1 MATTTVINTNY
12 AGKFAGEY
20 IYSALKAG
28 DTLAKGVVTV
38 KGAVKEAG
46 VTVKTLSSDG
56 IIKGS
61 TCDFTDTS
69 TITLDDRKLIVKKL
83 QVNLQQCKEDFESDW
98 DEASMGDSAF
108 TNMPPAYETALMQYL
123 QERVAQDND
132 NLIWNGTAG
141 ADEYDG
147 FITLLAADVA
157 FPAAAAARNRANG
170 GITTA
175 NVIAKMQEAWGDV
188 PDNVYGD
195 KSDLVIVVAYNVGKA
210 WTNALAGFGT
220 SGLGGAGIGDVGP
233 VGAKPFDFNGSPI
246 FEIGGLPDDTIIIYK
261 RSELWFGTGVESNYN
276 EIKFLDMADIDG
288 SQNVRMIMRFYG
300 GVQYA
305 FQGNIVLSTT
315 AGV

>member
-1 MATTTVINTNY
+1 MATTTTITTNY

-28 DTLAKGVVTV
+28 DTLAKNVVTV
-38 KGAVKEAG
+38 KGNVKEAG
-46 VTVKTLSSDG
+46 VTVKRLSSDG

-61 TCDFTDTS
+61 TCDFSPTS

-83 QVNLQQCKEDFESDW
+83 QVNLEQCKEDFESDW

-108 TNMPPAYETALMQYL
+108 TDLPPAYESALMEYL
-123 QERVAQDND
+123 QARVAQDND
-132 NLIWNGTAG
+132 ALIWQGTAG

-147 FITLLAADVA
+147 FLTQLAADA
-157 FPAAAAARNRANG
+157 GFPAAGAPRNIVNG

-175 NVIAKMQEAWGDV
+175 NVIASMQAAYDDI
-188 PDNVYGD
+188 PDNVYGSD
-195 KSDLVIVVAYNVGKA
+195 DLVICVSYNVGKA

-220 SGLGGAGIGDVGP
+220 SGLGAAGIGDQGP
-233 VGAKPFDFNGSPI
+233 VGAKPFDLNGVPI
-246 FEIGGLPDDTIIIYK
+246 FEIGGLPADTIIIYK
-261 RSELWFGTGVESNYN
+261 RSELWFGTGVLSDWNQ
-276 EIKFLDMADIDG
+276 IRFLDMADLDG

-305 FQGNIVLSTT
+305 FEGNIVVSTT
-315 AGV
+315 AGI